1 MKDFSQLGLRA
12 KANRITKDVFS
23 TMVHR
28 LISFEAIDYERFSE
42 GRCCYSSVQ
51 IHGDL
56 EGGVLLN
63 IDYRLAVWMTVQML
77 GWSSGELDDE
87 TVYDVVG

>member
-1 MKDFSQLGLRA
+1 M
-12 KANRITKDVFS
+12 
-23 TMVHR
+23 
-28 LISFEAIDYERFSE
+28 
-42 GRCCYSSVQ
+42 
-51 IHGDL
+51 
-56 EGGVLLN
+56 N